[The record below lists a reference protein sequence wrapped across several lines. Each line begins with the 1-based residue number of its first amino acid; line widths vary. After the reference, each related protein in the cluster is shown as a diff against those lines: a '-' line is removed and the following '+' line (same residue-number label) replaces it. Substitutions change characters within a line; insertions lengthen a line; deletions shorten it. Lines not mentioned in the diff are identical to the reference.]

1 MYLQLIR
8 RWVLFELLGFY
19 KLTNELR
26 FLALNL
32 KYTQE
37 NILLIIK
44 LHSSVDGSIHT
55 HTHIYAH
62 IKYQSQPLS
71 DSIRIRNAQQAA
83 HIRCVKWKN
92 MMWKTHDSSRAEE
105 ARKKTYN
112 WTCRYMLEHVLLAS
126 YKPSTNTM

>member
-37 NILLIIK
+37 NILLIKI
-44 LHSSVDGSIHT
+44 T
-55 HTHIYAH
+55 
-62 IKYQSQPLS
+62 
-71 DSIRIRNAQQAA
+71 
-83 HIRCVKWKN
+83 
-92 MMWKTHDSSRAEE
+92 
-105 ARKKTYN
+105 
-112 WTCRYMLEHVLLAS
+112 
-126 YKPSTNTM
+126 